1 LSFINLQLIYERA
14 KNQIMYDPQKSM
26 PEYECEIIEKALLH
40 YKGNK
45 SAVAKSLG
53 LSRLTVYK
61 KIEEYGIEE

>member
-1 LSFINLQLIYERA
+1 
-14 KNQIMYDPQKSM
+14 MYDPQKSM